1 MIYENPLLSGSVQI
15 SGSLYVQGLR
25 LISSS
30 NQIASEIS
38 GSQTL
43 LDKRIEELE
52 IVSASQAPLFLPAYD
67 YLPNT
72 GSATLQTSTAGKLLG
87 TTTYQYM
94 LSALGLHWGASGY
107 GAGATTNDTSL
118 VVGDLGGSN
127 KVNEFLDT
135 EPITGNSLPGQSR
148 LIPRNTMTTLMVN
161 KIEEVGYLNSSFY
174 FLSESQV
181 HIFKQG
187 AVPRKYYPNGL
198 TELRTTQTASLAYTA
213 SFVFNAQTAETATS
227 LAPSAKR
234 SIVEYITLE
243 STASLYATCIITGS
257 VTMSVP
263 TVVQEGDWI
272 KVVNGLKGLTSHINP
287 NGNKIMGSTDT
298 LELDVE
304 SAGFELVYTN
314 DTHGWVIIGQ

>member
-15 SGSLYVQGLR
+15 SGSLFVQGLR
-25 LISSS
+25 LLSSS
-30 NQIASEIS
+30 NQIAAEITGSQDILAQRVSQLEIS
-38 GSQTL
+38 
-43 LDKRIEELE
+43 
-52 IVSASQAPLFLPAYD
+52 SASTAPLFLPAFD

-72 GSATLQTSTAGKLLG
+72 GSNTLQGSSAGKLLG
-87 TTTYQYM
+87 GTTYQYM
-94 LSALGLHWGASGY
+94 LSALGLHWGAVGY
-107 GAGATTNDTSL
+107 GEGNTNNDTSL
-118 VVGDLGGSN
+118 VVGDLGN
-127 KVNEFLDT
+127 DYKVNEYLDT
-135 EPITGNSLPGQSR
+135 EPVTGNSLPGQTR
-148 LIPRNTMTTLMVN
+148 LIVRNSMSTVMIN
-161 KIEEVGYLNSSFY
+161 KLEEIGKLDSSFY

-213 SFVFNAQTAETATS
+213 SFVFNAQTAETATG
-227 LAPSAKR
+227 LAPSALR
-234 SIVEYITLE
+234 STVEYITQE
-243 STASLYATCIITGS
+243 STASLYSTCIITGS